1 MTNMLFLAKKSPVIP
16 FFLLYLPQKLKIRMT
31 MKSMINRI
39 LQDGHC
45 LDGGILKV
53 DRFINHQMDPYL
65 MKQVA
70 VEFMNRFA
78 QARPTKIL
86 TVEASGIAP
95 AAMLGYMMELPVV
108 FAKKKQPSTMGGFYA
123 TKVRSFT
130 KQNEYTLI
138 ISREYLTAEDRVLFI
153 DDFLAYGN
161 AGMGVIDLCRQAGAE
176 IIGMGFIIEKEFQ
189 GGRKVL
195 TEAGVQ
201 NIESLAIIESL
212 ENNQIHLKGVKVRKV
227 NIYEEANRCLLCQ
240 DAPCTKA
247 CKTGDPARAIRAI
260 RFDNHKPA
268 LQWVKD
274 CSDGDLERAEQAC
287 IHYNWPIRIK
297 EMVHA
302 IHKDDVDDSQYPQ
315 LDITFCGIKCENPFF
330 LASSAVCTNY
340 EMVSHAF
347 DAGWAGVFYKTI
359 CLQEIKE
366 VSPRF
371 DAMHNNA
378 THGDFYGFRNMEQLS
393 ENPVEMD
400 FDILRRLKHDYP
412 SKVVVA
418 SIMGQT
424 EEEWVSLA
432 KMAEE
437 AGCDAAELNF
447 SCPQMKHKGMG
458 SDVGQSPEL
467 VKTYTACVKRSVKIP
482 VIPKMTPNITHITE
496 PAEACLQVGADAISA
511 INTIKSVTM
520 DAGAEVAGQRT
531 ISGYS
536 GRAVRPIALRHVL
549 ELAQMPEKPVLS
561 GIGGIE
567 TWRDALEFIQLG
579 CSNVQVCTAVMQYGY
594 RIIDDLVLGLR
605 RYLAKRGLKSLESLV
620 GESLPLFLKPDSLNR
635 ETIVYPKFDY
645 ELCVGC
651 GRCEV
656 SCNDGGHQAIV
667 FDHETRRPR
676 LVGTRCVGC
685 HLCRLVCPA
694 GAIGQSKRVALRP
707 K

>member
-1 MTNMLFLAKKSPVIP
+1 MRTLVS
-16 FFLLYLPQKLKIRMT
+16 
-31 MKSMINRI
+31 RI
-39 LQDGHC
+39 LQDGHS

-53 DRFINHQMDPYL
+53 DRFINHQMDPFL

-78 QARPTKIL
+78 EAKPTKIL

-95 AAMLGYMMELPVV
+95 AVMLGYLMELPVV
-108 FAKKKQPSTMGGFYA
+108 FAKKNKPLTMADYL
-123 TKVRSFT
+123 TTTVHSFT
-130 KQNEYTLI
+130 KQNDYTLI

-161 AGMGVIDLCRQAGAE
+161 AGLGIMDLCRQAGAE
-176 IIGMGFIIEKEFQ
+176 IVGMGFIIEKEFQ
-189 GGRKVL
+189 DGRRVL
-195 TEAGVQ
+195 AEAGVKH
-201 NIESLAIIESL
+201 IESLAIIESL
-212 ENNQIHLKGVKVRKV
+212 ENNQIKLKDVKIRKL
-227 NIYEEANRCLLCQ
+227 NIYEEAGRCLLCQ

-268 LQWVKD
+268 LRWVKD
-274 CSDGDLERAEQAC
+274 CTDADLERAEQAC

-297 EMVHA
+297 DILRS
-302 IHKDDVDDSQYPQ
+302 IHQDDVDDSHYPS
-315 LDITFCGIKCENPFF
+315 LDITFCGIPCENPFF

-340 EMVSHAF
+340 EMVARAF

-359 CLQEIKE
+359 CLQEINE

-378 THGDFYGFRNMEQLS
+378 TRGDFYGFRNMEQLS

-400 FDILRRLKHDYP
+400 FDILRRLKQDYP
-412 SKVVVA
+412 TKVVIA

-424 EEEWVSLA
+424 EMEWIQLA

-437 AGCDAAELNF
+437 AGCDAVELNF
-447 SCPQMKHKGMG
+447 SCPQMKHEGMG

-482 VIPKMTPNITHITE
+482 VIPKMTPNITHIAE
-496 PAEACLQVGADAISA
+496 PAVACVEAGADAISA

-520 DAGAEVAGQRT
+520 RTDAEVSGQRT

-536 GRAVRPIALRHVL
+536 GRAVRPIALRHIL
-549 ELAQMPEKPVLS
+549 ELAQMPQKVELS

-594 RIIDDLVLGLR
+594 RIIDDLILGLQ
-605 RYLAKRGLKSLESLV
+605 RYLAKCGLSSLQDLV
-620 GESLPLFLKPDSLNR
+620 GEQLPKFLKPDYLDR
-635 ETIVYPKFDY
+635 DTIIYPKFDKD
-645 ELCVGC
+645 LCIGC

-656 SCNDGGHQAIV
+656 SCSDGGHQAII
-667 FDHETRRPR
+667 FDHTTRQPH
-676 LVGTRCVGC
+676 LVGTKCVGC

-694 GAIGQSKRVALRP
+694 GAIGVTKRVV
-707 K
+707 KNKKKE